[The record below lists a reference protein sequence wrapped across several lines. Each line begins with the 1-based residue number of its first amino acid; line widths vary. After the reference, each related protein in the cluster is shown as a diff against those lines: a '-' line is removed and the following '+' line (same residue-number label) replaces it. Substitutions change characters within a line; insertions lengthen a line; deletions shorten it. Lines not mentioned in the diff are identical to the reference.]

1 VAEVE
6 RDAATGRRCSLEK
19 DREEREAA
27 APSLT
32 EMGAAA
38 GEVAANLETAA
49 ALHAMARTLPT
60 TTASTGEG
68 VGSWDGGGLEI
79 LSRYEWVRSRARLC
93 CSGDDREARR
103 I

>member
-1 VAEVE
+1 MAEVE
-6 RDAATGRRCSLEK
+6 RDADTRRRLALEK

-60 TTASTGEG
+60 ASTGEG
-68 VGSWDGGGLEI
+68 VGSWDGGDAGDLVAI
-79 LSRYEWVRSRARLC
+79 WVGAIVCPSVLYY
-93 CSGDDREARR
+93 
-103 I
+103 

>member
-6 RDAATGRRCSLEK
+6 RDAATERRRPLEK

-60 TTASTGEG
+60 ASTGEG
-68 VGSWDGGGLEI
+68 VGSWDGGGLGDC
-79 LSRYEWVRSRARLC
+79 RDMRGCDRAPASAVLVV
-93 CSGDDREARR
+93 G
-103 I
+103 